1 MEGNAKVATFDIVV
15 PKDQQIAVDIWSGL
29 LIKND
34 GTVSSTVQKKIEHG
48 FDQVARGVTIP
59 YAGTP
64 DKVARAAAVVGI
76 TAAELEACGRDD
88 AARVL
93 ASLPAPS
100 SRSPDD
106 MAAEMRAMTARLELM
121 AAELEKAKG
130 REEGDP
136 LNEIRHASG

>member
-1 MEGNAKVATFDIVV
+1 MTAAPQPPPEAM
-15 PKDQQIAVDIWSGL
+15 
-29 LIKND
+29 LIKQRREALIPALSRRQAAKRA
-34 GTVSSTVQKKIEHG
+34 GFSPALWAKIEHG